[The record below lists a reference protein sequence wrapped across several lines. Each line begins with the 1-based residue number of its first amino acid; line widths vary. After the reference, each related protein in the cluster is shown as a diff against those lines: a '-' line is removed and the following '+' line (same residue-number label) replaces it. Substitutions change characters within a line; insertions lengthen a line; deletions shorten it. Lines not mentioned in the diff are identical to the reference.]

1 MIVILGQD
9 IKSSC
14 CILVFQ
20 VRYFAARMDWCTKN
34 CIEANHPPVPA
45 LAHEQILEVGER
57 EYVSLKSEGST
68 DPDLD

>member
-20 VRYFAARMDWCTKN
+20 VRYFAARMDWCPKSYK
-34 CIEANHPPVPA
+34 ESNHPPVPA
-45 LAHEQILEVGER
+45 LAHEQILEAGEG
-57 EYVSLKSEGST
+57 ENVSLKSEGST
-68 DPDLD
+68 DPDPD